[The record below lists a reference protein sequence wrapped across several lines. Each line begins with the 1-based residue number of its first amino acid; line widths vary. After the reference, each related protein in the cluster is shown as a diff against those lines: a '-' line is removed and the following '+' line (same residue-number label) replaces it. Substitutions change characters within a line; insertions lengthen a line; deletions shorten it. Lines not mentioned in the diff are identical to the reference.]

1 MTRTRLMI
9 GTAIAS
15 ALLAAC
21 GVPTSDSARSIPDHQ
36 VPFHLLSPTTS
47 STTTTQP
54 AAAYVSEPI
63 YLARDTKIVEVHRD
77 VVVPAGLTDV
87 LSALFAGP
95 TASETSQGLTTALP
109 ASLKVLDTTT
119 EGSRVTLDLSA
130 DFGQITGEAE
140 TTAVAQLVLT
150 ATSQPGVTDVL
161 FSIVGRPI
169 SVPTPS
175 GVTTSQPVTA
185 ADYRPMVTP

>member
-63 YLARDTKIVEVHRD
+63 YLARDTKI
-77 VVVPAGLTDV
+77 VVPAGLTDV

>member
-54 AAAYVSEPI
+54 AAAYVSESI
-63 YLARDTKIVEVHRD
+63 
-77 VVVPAGLTDV
+77 
-87 LSALFAGP
+87 
-95 TASETSQGLTTALP
+95 
-109 ASLKVLDTTT
+109 SLGTPR
-119 EGSRVTLDLSA
+119 SWRS
-130 DFGQITGEAE
+130 I
-140 TTAVAQLVLT
+140 
-150 ATSQPGVTDVL
+150 ATWWSPPD
-161 FSIVGRPI
+161 
-169 SVPTPS
+169 
-175 GVTTSQPVTA
+175 
-185 ADYRPMVTP
+185 